1 MKVLAKN
8 NRMNRQRGVAL
19 VIGLIFLLMLTL
31 ISVIAMR
38 GTSME
43 MMMSTA
49 GARSLRAVE
58 LSERSRRELANGVLE
73 GMLTDGGTWGGG
85 AYTNGAQTPSD
96 LTAVNAGT
104 NYNAVPLGSELVT
117 DPNTWADDLQVVDGS
132 TTSRIAVVKVGTSR
146 KAGAEASNTRLTLF
160 AYYKIKSTVDA
171 PDGTHAQTISTYRY
185 GITN

>member
-1 MKVLAKN
+1 
-8 NRMNRQRGVAL
+8 MNSSSLSKQRRQRGVAL

-58 LSERSRRELANGVLE
+58 LSERARRELANGVLE
-73 GMLTDGGTWGGG
+73 GILTDGGMWSGGT
-85 AYTNGAQTPSD
+85 YSNGAQTPEPSNF
-96 LTAVNAGT
+96 TALNSGSFNSVPGGT
-104 NYNAVPLGSELVT
+104 ESPN
-117 DPNTWADDLQVVDGS
+117 DPNTWIDDLQVADGAS
-132 TTSRIAVVKVGTSR
+132 IARISVLKVGVSQR
-146 KAGAEASNTRLTLF
+146 AGAEVSNTRLTLF

-171 PDGTHAQTISTYRY
+171 PDGTHAQTLSTYRY